1 MEPAKTRP
9 AEVGADA
16 DFLAFP
22 VHNVV
27 GVFDD
32 ADAAEAAI
40 QELRESGFPDSELA
54 AYYGT
59 EAEKRNFD
67 GARGHSLPRLLS
79 TLQHYGPDRTYLE
92 RHERSL
98 RDKHPLV
105 LVHVS
110 DKRHRAR
117 AADIMHHHTRG
128 HVTYFGTWVIQDV

>member
-22 VHNVV
+22 IHNVV

-32 ADAAEAAI
+32 AQAAEEAVK
-40 QELRESGFPDSELA
+40 ELRECGFPESELA

-59 EAEKRNFD
+59 DSEKLDFE
-67 GARGHSLPRLLS
+67 GAGGHSLPRFLR

-92 RHERSL
+92 RHERML
-98 RDKHPLV
+98 RDGHPLV
-105 LVHVS
+105 MVHVS
-110 DKRHRAR
+110 DKRHKAR